1 MKRIFCLSF
10 CFSLIMLI
18 SMGKICAQKQVY
30 PMPLDSNVKLSANHF
45 YLQMPTTAIKVD
57 VTITKVREMKGYY
70 TDQAEKLLG
79 LTNIISE
86 NRTYYKLKDVRIE
99 TVQVPDPNQV
109 FAVEPSSKQVKELV
123 YAKALLQSQNTQKEV
138 FEETYSTQSSTIP
151 DFFQNYANMNYTE
164 TEDAFVETKIING
177 VVTQVPS
184 NRTRIVNKS
193 AEQKVQEAADRIT
206 QIRKDR
212 NNLIAGEQEVPY
224 SKEALELMIAQL
236 NQAENDYLDLFRG
249 IVLEDEIHYILY
261 VIPEKDDTTI
271 PLFSLDQNTGFIA
284 TTSATEANYSLLLT
298 PFNKVQATKNREVK
312 SKNTGF
318 RVRQPKA
325 LYIDLQHNYE
335 TVHHFGIYQLL
346 QWGDIEILPANLDP
360 ELEKVGVVF

>member
-1 MKRIFCLSF
+1 MKRFFNFSF
-10 CFSLIMLI
+10 CFSLIILI
-18 SMGKICAQKQVY
+18 AMGKIYAQKQVY

-45 YLQMPTTAIKVD
+45 YYQMPTTAIKVD

-70 TDQAEKLLG
+70 TDQAEKMLG
-79 LTNIISE
+79 LTNIISN

-99 TVQVPDPNQV
+99 TVQVPDPNLI
-109 FAVEPSSKQVKELV
+109 FAVEPSPKQMKELV
-123 YAKALLQSQNTQKEV
+123 YAKALLQSQSTQKEV
-138 FEETYSTQSSTIP
+138 FEETYSTKSASIP

-184 NRTRIVNKS
+184 NRTRMVNKS

-212 NNLIAGEQEVPY
+212 NSLIAGEQEVPY

-249 IVLEDEIHYILY
+249 IVLEDEIHYTLY
-261 VIPEKDDTTI
+261 VIPEKDDTTL
-271 PLFSLDQNTGFIA
+271 PLFSLDQNSGFTA
-284 TTSATEANYSLLLT
+284 TTSATEANYSLQLT
-298 PFNKVQATKNREVK
+298 SFNKAQAIKNQEVK
-312 SKNTGF
+312 NKNKGF
-318 RVRQPKA
+318 RIRHPQAV
-325 LYIDLQHNYE
+325 YIDLQHNYE
-335 TVHHFGIYQLL
+335 TVHNFGIYQLL
-346 QWGDIEILPANLDP
+346 QWGDIEVLPANMDP
-360 ELEKVGVVF
+360 ELKEVGFVF